1 MSLPTQ
7 VIKQLEKLIQEN
19 VNRFFGPLKAA
30 EKTPDKVSAFA
41 QKQLDFFITGMAK
54 ESREFQ
60 TMWAKGHPYHTRL
73 RMNPSTQRW
82 EIEIMEDD
90 GRI

>member
-7 VIKQLEKLIQEN
+7 VIKQLEKLIQDN
-19 VNRFFGPLKAA
+19 VNRFFGPLKPA

-54 ESREFQ
+54 ESLEFQ
-60 TMWAKGHPYHTRL
+60 KMWAKGHPYHTRL
-73 RMNPSTQRW
+73 RMNHATQRW